1 MDGIAD
7 APQQRG
13 EGLAEGRIVVDDE
26 KAFAHQRWDGTGG
39 GGIVAI
45 ARVVFASD
53 PGPTGKHAKAYD
65 DATTIV
71 TRTVRRILAFLL
83 AFLTLAGP
91 LASIARCANCCFG
104 EWSLMAPRGVN
115 GAKRGGSP
123 AARERACCAA
133 KRGSAKSG
141 AVASARSRDSERR
154 GAAEGERC
162 NCCVNDPT
170 REPGKATAA
179 AAPLDLAPA
188 RIFTFDWAPAVAT
201 ARASAVV
208 RGGRDHAPPGFLAL
222 RC

>member
-1 MDGIAD
+1 
-7 APQQRG
+7 
-13 EGLAEGRIVVDDE
+13 
-26 KAFAHQRWDGTGG
+26 
-39 GGIVAI
+39 
-45 ARVVFASD
+45 
-53 PGPTGKHAKAYD
+53 
-65 DATTIV
+65 V
-71 TRTVRRILAFLL
+71 TPTVRRILAFLL

-104 EWSLMAPRGVN
+104 EWSFMAARGAN
-115 GAKRGGSP
+115 ASKRGGRP

-133 KRGSAKSG
+133 KRDSAKSG
-141 AVASARSRDSERR
+141 AGAAALARGSERR

-170 REPGKATAA
+170 REPGKSTAA

-188 RIFTFDWAPAVAT
+188 RIFTFDWAPSVAI
-201 ARASAVV
+201 ARESAVV